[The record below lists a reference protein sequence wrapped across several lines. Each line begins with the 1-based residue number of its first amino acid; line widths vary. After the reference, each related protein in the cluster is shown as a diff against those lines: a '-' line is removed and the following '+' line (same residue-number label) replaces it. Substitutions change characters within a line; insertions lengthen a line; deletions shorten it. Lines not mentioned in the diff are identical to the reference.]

1 MLTAEYLAALLC
13 SPSLSPAPDD
23 MPECDWPVSI
33 HSVLSVRCPTQT
45 IIVSETAACCCLGPA
60 AAELTD
66 KHQTSC
72 GLTEILF
79 YVKSKITLRMR
90 NGMKAVNI
98 STFGLEIVWY

>member
-1 MLTAEYLAALLC
+1 MLTPCPHLTSLLC

-23 MPECDWPVSI
+23 MPECDWPVSTV
-33 HSVLSVRCPTQT
+33 STVSAQT